1 MVVDFEDRYLKRN
14 LKIAMEK
21 LGIDNEEGLLRYNS
35 KNINSDMVEILEKII
50 VKKRYLENEFYE
62 FTRETVEEAD
72 CIIFFAFLLEYLQDL
87 LIAFEGATVK
97 SVESEEF
104 KIIMKYLY
112 DNKMKVINSYIS
124 RELLENI
131 GWKWSNSQVTIHN
144 SQCTI
149 QLKN

>member
-1 MVVDFEDRYLKRN
+1 MVVDFNDRYLKRN

-21 LGIDNEEGLLRYNS
+21 LGIDNEEGLARYNS
-35 KNINSDMVEILEKII
+35 KDITRDMILILEKII
-50 VKKRYLENEFYE
+50 VKKQYLENEFYN
-62 FTRETVEEAD
+62 FTRETVEEGD

-97 SVESEEF
+97 SVDSEEF
-104 KIIMKYLY
+104 NNIMKYLY

-131 GWKWSNSQVTIHN
+131 GWK
-144 SQCTI
+144 
-149 QLKN
+149 

>member
-1 MVVDFEDRYLKRN
+1 MVVVDFEDRYLKRN

-35 KNINSDMVEILEKII
+35 KDINSDMIEILEKII
-50 VKKRYLENEFYE
+50 VKKRYLENEFYI

-97 SVESEEF
+97 SVENEEF

-131 GWKWSNSQVTIHN
+131 GWK
-144 SQCTI
+144 
-149 QLKN
+149 